1 MVFVHAV
8 FKDEPSA
15 AMAVQ
20 ELVNAKFSAN
30 DISALMCNRSGVVEE
45 LEVGH
50 KTAMKQGAA
59 LGAVLGGVGGAL
71 AVTGG
76 LVLAG
81 PVFLA
86 LEGLVAGGALGTVA
100 GTLGGLG
107 FWKEE
112 IEFPKSAFENG
123 AVLIGATVN
132 EGRIE
137 EASAALRRAG
147 ADEIRKTT
155 PEEARSQAV
164 SRASHAPHI

>member
-8 FKDEPSA
+8 FNDEPHA
-15 AMAVQ
+15 AKAVQ

-30 DISALMCNRSGVVEE
+30 DISALMCNRSGVTE
-45 LEVGH
+45 LEMGH
-50 KTAMKQGAA
+50 KTGMKVGAA
-59 LGAVLGGVGGAL
+59 VGAVLGGVGGAL

-112 IEFPKSAFENG
+112 VEFPKHAFENG
-123 AVLIGATVN
+123 AVLIGVNAN
-132 EGRIE
+132 EGRIA
-137 EASAALRRAG
+137 EASAALERAG
-147 ADEIRKTT
+147 ASDIRQSTQEKAKSAATAAA
-155 PEEARSQAV
+155 P
-164 SRASHAPHI
+164 HAPRI